1 MAFYYDDKKGTLE
14 GIPAV
19 AETENSI
26 TLVTRHFSDIVAGS
40 IDEAALADAEVDTGF
55 FPGVDDWQFTNYGS
69 YIAPG
74 GHCAGQSISALWYYT
89 EMKSA
94 GEPSLYGRF
103 DEGTRDFWYDDAD
116 AYRFAS
122 TIQRDIDWDAWAARY
137 EAVKA
142 KYQSNK
148 RLAWNQFIYAMLLTG
163 QPQFVGI
170 KNTQVGGGHAMIV
183 YGASGGALDIADPNY
198 PDNHE
203 RSIWFDDGEFEPYES
218 GANAQAILDGHS
230 KEYDLILYMGASS
243 LIDYDTI
250 ASRWAEM
257 EDGTI
262 GNDRFP
268 SYTIKTLDDE
278 GKATPLADGF
288 STSFKT
294 LFIGLESD
302 QNTGMYVY
310 RDETPI
316 SPDQTGFYPLKPGN
330 NLIGCYIV
338 GSVNDEWK
346 YIDFQYFNIKCDQP
360 TTAVTGGKP
369 VITSFDGP
377 TSLNFDESLSL
388 TGTYTFSVEVEGG
401 TPPYYYTWKGARMP
415 QVLVEGEEYYQVT
428 ISPEDM
434 RQPGG
439 IRDGLFLWVTVRD
452 SKNQHAT
459 WGGVGNTEFLY
470 SLYFTGE
477 IDTVDGVTKVV
488 DNTWEVKKEPEE

>member
-1 MAFYYDDKKGTLE
+1 
-14 GIPAV
+14 
-19 AETENSI
+19 
-26 TLVTRHFSDIVAGS
+26 
-40 IDEAALADAEVDTGF
+40 
-55 FPGVDDWQFTNYGS
+55 
-69 YIAPG
+69 
-74 GHCAGQSISALWYYT
+74 
-89 EMKSA
+89 
-94 GEPSLYGRF
+94 
-103 DEGTRDFWYDDAD
+103 
-116 AYRFAS
+116 
-122 TIQRDIDWDAWAARY
+122 
-137 EAVKA
+137 
-142 KYQSNK
+142 
-148 RLAWNQFIYAMLLTG
+148 
-163 QPQFVGI
+163 
-170 KNTQVGGGHAMIV
+170 MIV